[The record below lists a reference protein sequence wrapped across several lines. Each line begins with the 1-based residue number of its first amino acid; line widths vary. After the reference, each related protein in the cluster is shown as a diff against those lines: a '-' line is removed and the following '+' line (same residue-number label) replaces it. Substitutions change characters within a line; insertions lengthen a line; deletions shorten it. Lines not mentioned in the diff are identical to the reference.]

1 MKLNN
6 VKINYYKSFGEDLN
20 NFQVED
26 DITVIVG
33 KNESGKSN
41 LVQLLSKIDLLNGI
55 SDEDLNKVNRKYI
68 YKMPSIELEFKL
80 DSDEKD
86 EIKEKLEPIVSENIK
101 NNLWEKALEILDL
114 FSELY
119 ITDKEFKIV
128 FEDLIKRDDKIT
140 KKLSVLYEKFKT
152 NLNGPDGM
160 TCYVKHKGIVS
171 EISGS
176 GKLFNNILTEL
187 YQIFNLLNIDESL
200 KIKFGKDLEDRI
212 KERTNSILTED
223 CVKILNNTCKKY
235 HDKYM
240 QIYKQKSLFNF
251 KEIDLNLILNLFD
264 GLDNSRLSFE
274 QRNKE
279 NIDNIISKKMNNIYE
294 QLEYTKFILKEEK
307 VVEIDGAFK
316 IYFEYEKEL
325 EKNIKKIKDDIGKI
339 LKNVTLYR
347 KEEKEKESCI
357 EYIYSLKKIKY
368 NINPNHKIFYAN
380 KLSYSNELNEE
391 EKIRYEK
398 LFSDIGEAINCIY
411 KFIPT
416 FYLYEEKFLEDNYAY
431 NKFLKSFNSENLM
444 YLLLRIIVESEQDS
458 KGEDSKKD
466 LDETLKEYLEKI
478 FNNSLSGEAQDLK
491 NKINKVL
498 KDKIEPDFNNF
509 YNQEKIQMSIGFDG
523 NCFSLFINS
532 SDNTMNI
539 SERSRG
545 LRWYL
550 SMFIDMKANNLSD
563 KKVIYLIDE
572 PAVYLHPNAQK
583 QVLEFLKSLTQNQ
596 NQLIYTTHSPYMIDP
611 DEFQKVRA
619 LQKVDGITKIYN
631 KVYNS
636 ELSEV
641 SKLETLSPI
650 LDAMGLDLRY
660 NLGPN
665 NQMLNIVTE
674 GITDYMYISA
684 MANYL
689 DIKGIY
695 ILPSVGAPNVDQ
707 LACILIGWGL
717 NFKILLDYDN
727 AGNNAAKKLKK
738 LNLEINKDYYFLT
751 GKDEFNR
758 EDDNIVIE
766 NLIYEQD
773 LDNMGIDKDAD
784 KTIKAKVFKSK
795 VENKE
800 VDLSEQTVRNFEQL
814 FEILGVY
821 EKKKE
826 PILE

>member
-20 NFQVED
+20 NFQVEN

-41 LVQLLSKIDLLNGI
+41 LLQLLSKVDLLNGI
-55 SDEDLNKVNRKYI
+55 SADDLNKVNRKYSD
-68 YKMPSIELEFKL
+68 KKPSIELEFKL

-86 EIKEKLEPIVSENIK
+86 AIKEKLEPIVSENIK

-128 FEDLIKRDDKIT
+128 FEDLIKRDDKII
-140 KKLSVLYEKFKT
+140 KKLSVLYEKFKI

-160 TCYVKHKGIVS
+160 TYYVEDKGIVA
-171 EISGS
+171 EIPGS
-176 GKLFNNILTEL
+176 GKLFNNILAEL
-187 YQIFNLLNIDESL
+187 YQIFSLLNIDESL
-200 KIKFGKDLEDRI
+200 KIKFDKDLEDRI
-212 KERTNSILTED
+212 KERTISVLTED

-240 QIYKQKSLFNF
+240 QIYHQKNFFNF
-251 KEIDLNLILNLFD
+251 KEIDLNLILGLFD
-264 GLDNSRLSFE
+264 GLDNLRLSFE
-274 QRNKE
+274 QKNKE

-325 EKNIKKIKDDIGKI
+325 ENNIKKINDDRGKI
-339 LKNVTLYR
+339 LKNVTLYI
-347 KEEKEKESCI
+347 KEEKEEESCK
-357 EYIYSLKKIKY
+357 EYIYSLRKIKY

-380 KLSYSNELNEE
+380 KLSYSNGLNEE

-398 LFSDIGEAINCIY
+398 LFSDIGEAINYIY

-416 FYLYEEKFLEDNYAY
+416 LYLYEEKFLEDNYAY

-444 YLLLRIIVESEQDS
+444 YLLLSIIVESEQDS
-458 KGEDSKKD
+458 KND

-478 FNNSLSGEAQDLK
+478 FNNPLSGEAQDLK

-498 KDKIEPDFNNF
+498 KDKIELDFNNF
-509 YNQEKIQMSIGFDG
+509 YNQENIQMSIGFDG
-523 NCFSLFINS
+523 NCISLFINS

-596 NQLIYTTHSPYMIDP
+596 NQLIYATHSPYMIDS

-619 LQKVDGITKIYN
+619 LQKEEGITKIYN
-631 KVYNS
+631 KIYNS
-636 ELSEV
+636 ELSKV

-650 LDAMGLDLRY
+650 LDAIGLDLRY
-660 NLGPN
+660 NLGPS

-689 DIKGIY
+689 EIEGIY

-717 NFKILLDYDN
+717 NFKILLDYDK
-727 AGNNAAKKLKK
+727 AGNEAAKKLKN

-751 GKDEFNR
+751 GKDKFNR
-758 EDDNIVIE
+758 EDETVVIE
-766 NLIYEQD
+766 D
-773 LDNMGIDKDAD
+773 LVNEKDISEMKIDENAEKI
-784 KTIKAKVFKSK
+784 IKARMFKTK
-795 VENKE
+795 VENKK
-800 VDLSEQTVRNFEQL
+800 VDLSEETVRNFGQL
-814 FEILGVY
+814 FESLGVY
-821 EKKKE
+821 EREKE
-826 PILE
+826 PILT

>member
-20 NFQVED
+20 NFQVEN

-41 LVQLLSKIDLLNGI
+41 LLQLLSKVDLLNGI
-55 SDEDLNKVNRKYI
+55 SDEDLNKVNRKYS
-68 YKMPSIELEFKL
+68 YKKPSIELEFKL
-80 DSDEKD
+80 DSDEKY
-86 EIKEKLEPIVSENIK
+86 EIKERLEPIVSENIK
-101 NNLWEKALEILDL
+101 NNLWDKAADILGI
-114 FSELY
+114 FSEIDIY
-119 ITDKEFKIV
+119 NKEFDII
-128 FEDLIKRDDKIT
+128 FADLLDRDDKDT
-140 KKLSVLYEKFKT
+140 KRLSILYREFKKYLT
-152 NLNGPDGM
+152 EINNTKSIYNEDKNY
-160 TCYVKHKGIVS
+160 TDECTVS
-171 EISGS
+171 EKTKTIE
-176 GKLFNNILTEL
+176 ILNVIFKDL
-187 YQIFNLLNIDESL
+187 YKTFSLLTIDESL
-200 KIKFGKDLEDRI
+200 KVQFNNDLEERI
-212 KERTNSILTED
+212 KEI
-223 CVKILNNTCKKY
+223 KIIAEIPYEKSQDIFKKFNKYENLPDKEAMLDLN
-235 HDKYM
+235 
-240 QIYKQKSLFNF
+240 
-251 KEIDLNLILNLFD
+251 EIDLDLVTNLFNN
-264 GLDNSRLSFE
+264 LDDLRLKLE
-274 QRNKE
+274 QINKE
-279 NIDNIISKKMNNIYE
+279 NIDNIIRKKMNSIYE
-294 QLEYTKFILKEEK
+294 QLENTKFILKEEK
-307 VVEIDGAFK
+307 IVEIDGAFK
-316 IYFEYEKEL
+316 IYFEYEKKL
-325 EKNIKKIKDDIGKI
+325 KDSISNVCNLNQKIVSGFV
-339 LKNVTLYR
+339 NAHG
-347 KEEKEKESCI
+347 I
-357 EYIYSLKKIKY
+357 ETYNRYITSLKKLES
-368 NINPNHKIFYAN
+368 NIFSTYKKFCKN
-380 KLSYSNELNEE
+380 KQSYLSSLNQE
-391 EKIRYEK
+391 EKQSC
-398 LFSDIGEAINCIY
+398 SDSFTYIEEGINFIY
-411 KFIPT
+411 NFIPT
-416 FYLYEEKFLEDNYAY
+416 FYLYEEKFLQDKYTY
-431 NKFLKSFNSENLM
+431 NDEFVQTFNSKNLI
-444 YLLLRIIVESEQDS
+444 YLFFNIIGINIDDLR
-458 KGEDSKKD
+458 
-466 LDETLKEYLEKI
+466 KI
-478 FNNSLSGEAQDLK
+478 FNNQLSGEAQDLK
-491 NKINKVL
+491 NRINKSI
-498 KDKIEPDFNNF
+498 KENIEHDFNNF
-509 YNQEKIQMSIGFDG
+509 YKQEDIQMSISFDG
-523 NCFSLFINS
+523 KCFSPFIDS
-532 SDNTMNI
+532 SNNIMNI

-596 NQLIYTTHSPYMIDP
+596 NQLIYATHSPYMIDSN
-611 DEFQKVRA
+611 ELHKVRA
-619 LQKVDGITKIYN
+619 FKKVDGITKIYN

-636 ELSEV
+636 ELSKV
-641 SKLETLSPI
+641 SKSETLSPI
-650 LDAMGLDLRY
+650 LDAIGLDLRY
-660 NLGPN
+660 NLGPS

-684 MANYL
+684 MANYFE
-689 DIKGIY
+689 IEGIY